1 MEFHLFKQGG
11 ALFRNSSE
19 CLANVCYFLS
29 QLCVGAEEI
38 HDNTTMLLYLVPLVV
53 ILLII
58 ILTDLYTFYHIN
70 YCKLSSEQYSTH
82 HTLKDVCKICQT
94 HCNDEI
100 IVVQKVDVPLES
112 TLISCIF
119 LASTILLISRDNDLY
134 LIDNISI
141 FVWLLFTI
149 VNIPMI
155 VLLSTRNNF
164 ANIAAARQRNN
175 TLAWNRTRNQQW
187 EKKCA
192 LEDRINNIL

>member
-1 MEFHLFKQGG
+1 M
-11 ALFRNSSE
+11 
-19 CLANVCYFLS
+19 LS
-29 QLCVGAEEI
+29 
-38 HDNTTMLLYLVPLVV
+38 YLVPLVV

-70 YCKLSSEQYSTH
+70 YCKLSSEQYS
-82 HTLKDVCKICQT
+82 VCKICRT
-94 HCNDEI
+94 HCNDES
-100 IVVQKVDVPLES
+100 IVVQKVDVPLKS
-112 TLISCIF
+112 TPISCIF
-119 LASTILLISRDNDLY
+119 LAFSILLISRNNNVY

-141 FVWLLFTI
+141 FVWLLFTT